1 MVLKGTYG
9 IQGVVTKFDSR
20 ESDPVYLIEQA
31 GNEMWV
37 PLKDIRRFEKTIKG
51 SEKIFV
57 VKYCCFLRT
66 RRLTNYSNNN
76 FMYLYKIFVLY

>member
-9 IQGVVTKFDSR
+9 IQGVVTKVESR
-20 ESDPVYLIEQA
+20 ESDPVYLIEGA

-51 SEKIFV
+51 S
-57 VKYCCFLRT
+57 
-66 RRLTNYSNNN
+66 
-76 FMYLYKIFVLY
+76 